1 MSRRPSQGIVSSGG
15 VGKASQPPTNEIPK
29 NIGATFLGKN
39 KAHLDLS
46 LLKAIPLLHEKG
58 SQGVNRGL
66 LQGVFKYMQER
77 DLFDGD
83 EGESNYR
90 KFATNLIQLAERE
103 NGAKLAL
110 EEVNLLFTGLF
121 VIVQRAVM
129 SKMDSKKIVEHLKL
143 AQVPEVV
150 ADDIG
155 KALVKSR
162 LPIEKISMQ
171 NRVGC
176 AHLKSFRWR
185 VDVAI
190 SSGSLS
196 RVMMPTLLFQM
207 TLSDG
212 KIWTFEV
219 SVQQFN
225 QLRYGVAKM
234 LQDMGVLERHPVMR
248 MENEEEQKRLVAM
261 EKGRGEDLQGK

>member
-1 MSRRPSQGIVSSGG
+1 M
-15 VGKASQPPTNEIPK
+15 NEVPK
-29 NIGATFLGKN
+29 NMGANFLGKS

-46 LLKAIPLLHEKG
+46 VVKAIPLLHEKG
-58 SQGVNRGL
+58 PALNRGL
-66 LQGVFKYMQER
+66 LQGVFKYMQNRE
-77 DLFDGD
+77 LFDGD

-103 NGAKLAL
+103 NNGAKLQL
-110 EEVNLLFTGLF
+110 DEVNLLFTGLF
-121 VIVQRAVM
+121 VMVQRAVM
-129 SKMDSKKIVEHLKL
+129 SKMDSNKIVEQLKL
-143 AQVPEVV
+143 AHVPEVV

-155 KALVKSR
+155 TALVKSR

-176 AHLKSFRWR
+176 AHMKNFRWR

-196 RVMMPTLLFQM
+196 KVMKPTLLFQM
-207 TLSDG
+207 TLSNG
-212 KIWTFEV
+212 KTWTFEA
-219 SVQQFN
+219 SVEQFN
-225 QLRYGVAKM
+225 QLRYGVAKT
-234 LQDMGVLERHPVMR
+234 LQDMSVLERHPVMR

-261 EKGRGEDLQGK
+261 QGGGVKKGKGK

>member
-1 MSRRPSQGIVSSGG
+1 MSRRQSQGSSSN
-15 VGKASQPPTNEIPK
+15 VRTSKSLQIPTNEVP
-29 NIGATFLGKN
+29 NNLGATFLGKS
-39 KAHLDLS
+39 KTHLDLS

-58 SQGVNRGL
+58 SQSITRSL
-66 LQGVFKYMQER
+66 LQGVFKYMQSR

-83 EGESNYR
+83 EGETNYR
-90 KFATNLIQLAERE
+90 NFATNLIQLAERE
-103 NGAKLAL
+103 KGPKLVL

-121 VIVQRAVM
+121 VMVQRAIM

-155 KALVKSR
+155 TALVKSR

-196 RVMMPTLLFQM
+196 E
-207 TLSDG
+207 S
-212 KIWTFEV
+212 
-219 SVQQFN
+219 
-225 QLRYGVAKM
+225 
-234 LQDMGVLERHPVMR
+234 
-248 MENEEEQKRLVAM
+248 
-261 EKGRGEDLQGK
+261 